1 MQRGPPS
8 VFTGPDID
16 AQRDLQDAEL
26 DRGLDSPAGQCLS
39 GSVTETQT
47 KHLKTR
53 NYNREEAWQAAK
65 NAKLE
70 EGNIRAAVRIL
81 CDGDGPATPNER
93 NLELLKEEHP
103 IDEHHETLQYLPN
116 TASVVAWQATASE
129 VLQAIRSFP
138 SGSAAGPDGFRPDH
152 LKDLVGFS
160 GSMQPLVEAITE
172 FVDLLLP
179 RDCPKEIR
187 PILFGGSLIALNK
200 ESGGLR
206 PIAIG
211 YVWRRL
217 K

>member
-70 EGNIRAAVRIL
+70 EGNIRAAARIL
-81 CDGDGPATPNER
+81 CDGDGPPPPHQRNLQLLQEGRMGVGVRVVCEGDGPATPNER

-103 IDEHHETLQYLPN
+103 IDEPHETLQYLPN
-116 TASVVAWQATASE
+116 TA
-129 VLQAIRSFP
+129 
-138 SGSAAGPDGFRPDH
+138 
-152 LKDLVGFS
+152 
-160 GSMQPLVEAITE
+160 
-172 FVDLLLP
+172 
-179 RDCPKEIR
+179 
-187 PILFGGSLIALNK
+187 
-200 ESGGLR
+200 
-206 PIAIG
+206 
-211 YVWRRL
+211 
-217 K
+217 